1 LSRRWLV
8 LLLLPALALVVWALA
23 SQLPRWTAPQPDW
36 FAPNTPAVCAALDSL
51 RLYSAQRGGTDGNIG
66 SGAARSTAEQIF
78 AQHYDSPAITI
89 SEPLAV
95 QASPP
100 GAERG
105 GYYVVTAQFEDAAA
119 VMFVDNRSG
128 EARAIITTPLSETVT
143 CDFDTRAALMAAV
156 RSPPVLLFAAYVL
169 LTAAVFVGWRLL
181 QAKGK
186 HP

>member
-1 LSRRWLV
+1 LSRRLLV

-23 SQLPRWTAPQPDW
+23 SQLPRWTAPQSNW
-36 FAPNTPAVCAALDSL
+36 FEPNTPAVCAAVDSL
-51 RLYSAQRGGTDGNIG
+51 RLYSAQRSEPSESFG
-66 SGAARSTAEQIF
+66 SDAARSSAEQIF

-95 QASPP
+95 QASLP
-100 GAERG
+100 GTERG
-105 GYYVVTAQFEDAAA
+105 GYYVVTAQFDDAAA
-119 VMFVDNRSG
+119 VMLVDAQTG

-143 CDFDTRAALMAAV
+143 CDFDTRAALVAGV